1 MPLSYPIRGLDGT
14 YMTEIAV
21 PKDTAII
28 VGIRSSNLSAKLW
41 GDDVKEWKPDRWL
54 APLPQAVE
62 DAHLPAIYSNQ
73 YVPVSTIS
81 SPAAKTVQDDVYGW
95 WTGMLVSSRS
105 YNLNIDLDRVSK
117 QRIQIFTIGNKCVPP
132 DTSLF

>member
-73 YVPVSTIS
+73 YVPNPSTIS
-81 SPAAKTVQDDVYGW
+81 
-95 WTGMLVSSRS
+95 
-105 YNLNIDLDRVSK
+105 
-117 QRIQIFTIGNKCVPP
+117 CC
-132 DTSLF
+132 